1 MRTGAALIL
10 PGLIGYWGVFYAEVL
25 AWAGA
30 DVILVATYCVTYS
43 RLRRQ
48 SAQS

>member
-1 MRTGAALIL
+1 MTGPLLERVRANSLTLGDQPALT
-10 PGLIGYWGVFYAEVL
+10 
-25 AWAGA
+25 AGA

-48 SAQS
+48 SAQN